1 MKKVSVIIPIYN
13 GEKYLEKTILNYL
26 KQDYLNIEFLLVD
39 DGSMDNSLSI
49 CNRLATLD
57 NRIKVIH
64 QENKGVSSARN
75 NGIKHS
81 SGEYICFFDSDDYV
95 DDNMISSMVE
105 VANNTSSD
113 MVSCGIAME
122 LQLKSGEYVR
132 QSELRYSDK
141 KKELLSADK
150 IKENIL
156 NIWEQ
161 AVPYNVVNKLYRRK
175 LIIDNNIQFSDINM
189 GEDLEF
195 NSKIL
200 LYLNSIVLIP
210 ECFYRYIRDR
220 EGAATSKYVKNWFI
234 MRQEENSRII
244 AFFKEYFKTDKL
256 DAETKEY
263 IARRYINRVIGCME
277 NEFRGCNNENRFS
290 SIKAMIDSTSVQESI
305 QLGEK
310 YSIKIKL
317 IVFGMKNKL
326 YIYVY
331 VCMCFISFIKKKMPR
346 LFEYLKYRR

>member
-13 GEKYLEKTILNYL
+13 GEKYLENTILNYL

-141 KKELLSADK
+141 KKRA
-150 IKENIL
+150 IKC
-156 NIWEQ
+156 
-161 AVPYNVVNKLYRRK
+161 R
-175 LIIDNNIQFSDINM
+175 
-189 GEDLEF
+189 
-195 NSKIL
+195 
-200 LYLNSIVLIP
+200 
-210 ECFYRYIRDR
+210 
-220 EGAATSKYVKNWFI
+220 
-234 MRQEENSRII
+234 
-244 AFFKEYFKTDKL
+244 
-256 DAETKEY
+256 
-263 IARRYINRVIGCME
+263 
-277 NEFRGCNNENRFS
+277 
-290 SIKAMIDSTSVQESI
+290 
-305 QLGEK
+305 
-310 YSIKIKL
+310 
-317 IVFGMKNKL
+317 
-326 YIYVY
+326 
-331 VCMCFISFIKKKMPR
+331 
-346 LFEYLKYRR
+346 